1 MSLDTAPPPKANI
14 QLYISVD
21 RHQPFLPESLHES
34 LDQPQTPGADT
45 DQENYNPT
53 SQARLYPV
61 NIWVRALATSM
72 LMKLSGHPRTHIQL
86 YQEPALPA
94 NGLAVNPGYG
104 FICQWV
110 GNSQES
116 LETLISPTNEPAL
129 ALGPSI
135 IPQPATSWIG
145 PTKQKTAASTQGRT
159 QPWDQG

>member
-1 MSLDTAPPPKANI
+1 MSLDTAQLPKANI
-14 QLYISVD
+14 LLYIPVG
-21 RHQPFLPESLHES
+21 RHQPFVPESLHES

-61 NIWVRALATSM
+61 NIWARALPTSM
-72 LMKLSGHPRTHIQL
+72 LTKLSGHPRTHIQL
-86 YQEPALPA
+86 YPETALPA
-94 NGLAVNPGYG
+94 NSLALNPGYG

-116 LETLISPTNEPAL
+116 FETLISPTNEPAL

-135 IPQPATSWIG
+135 IPQPATS
-145 PTKQKTAASTQGRT
+145 
-159 QPWDQG
+159 

>member
-1 MSLDTAPPPKANI
+1 MNLDTAQLPKANI
-14 QLYISVD
+14 LLYIPVG
-21 RHQPFLPESLHES
+21 RHQPFVPESLHES

-61 NIWVRALATSM
+61 NIWARALPTSM
-72 LMKLSGHPRTHIQL
+72 LTKLSGHPRTHIQL
-86 YQEPALPA
+86 YPETALPA
-94 NGLAVNPGYG
+94 NSLALNPGYG

-116 LETLISPTNEPAL
+116 FETLISPTNEPAL

-135 IPQPATSWIG
+135 IPQPATS
-145 PTKQKTAASTQGRT
+145 
-159 QPWDQG
+159 